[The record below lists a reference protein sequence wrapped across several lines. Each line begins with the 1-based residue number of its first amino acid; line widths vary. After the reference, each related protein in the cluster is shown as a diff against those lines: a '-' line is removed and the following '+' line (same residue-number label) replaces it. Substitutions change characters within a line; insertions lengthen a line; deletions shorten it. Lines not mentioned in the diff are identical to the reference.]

1 MTMIEGRLSGA
12 KSGYAGHSVEAM
24 ISLGAA
30 PPPPKKN
37 RAGAKKGGASVELAG
52 AGKADERP
60 PAWQPQLFRS
70 DVADDGRFTIDLDG
84 AEAAGTI
91 ELVVRAPWGERIA
104 ETEVSKARDIDIAV
118 KPRAAFALDVDPAP
132 PASALGPVTVRIAVR
147 NRTSGATVGGA
158 LVSVWETPAR
168 EADGAPMRVVVGAAH
183 SDAAGRARIELPRR
197 RYDPLTVEIAG
208 DAAGRS
214 YPLARDDKGTPQA
227 ELLIEAQTPAAAE
240 HGDCPCEAEAP
251 PRAPDHKDLV
261 GVDGVYS
268 SDLGGGCVSLTTPNR
283 TIEEYN
289 YTTLVRTTDPLLWGV
304 KPRKYRPLAPEAL
317 RLLAGLSFGMNTI
330 DSTLTTK
337 SPTTRTR
344 RAAAGN
350 AAGAAA
356 TDAATQ
362 GDDDLRLSS
371 EAYRNSGL
379 LVSRAWRD
387 AVDLD
392 AAQKALAEK
401 ASGLSEEVLRQAL
414 SDPDGFTPTALM
426 TAERRHSF
434 EMVTDQL
441 RPMLMAGGQRAPITA
456 TNAPQWEGNAR
467 TYQAATIAHGHVLGF
482 RQVWKA
488 DGYSLGDLLY
498 SLPLGP
504 GQKRKIV
511 VLDWDRREAA
521 ARAESRVATEDFS
534 ADLSRDRDVAE
545 IVGST
550 ISESIRAGSTAKTW
564 GAGGG
569 FGIGIPIGPGF
580 LGLGVA
586 GGGGGASS
594 TAYQNSARALSASS
608 SQHLSDRTQ
617 QAAAAVRSQRGTVV
631 TSRAQD
637 ESVSVT
643 SEVVANYN
651 HCHAI
656 TIEYFEVLKHYRVDQ
671 ELVSVRECLFVPLRM
686 TQFDDLKALRWRDT
700 LEDFLIDR
708 KLRPAFDAAQR
719 LMSGYADADFPP
731 ARYADEI
738 VTELWGDF
746 SVELSIA
753 RPRPQSEG
761 EAIED
766 YLDNAWAFWD
776 TLFGAGTAA
785 QVFKTYL
792 AGQDLADKIYADDLA
807 PRLARTMF
815 DNLKL
820 ELDVEIAGVVWPVPV
835 TADFTMVSSYRPGRE
850 HIVSFKIHD
859 LPFPMSRAMIKGV
872 RIKSEIDLSPS
883 SQSIMRSFR
892 CSYRN
897 AYRSFSL
904 VSPRRIRDEL
914 RNGDQVFVSARSLSR
929 AEEFNPRANDLVIRD
944 ALIKHLNEHI
954 EQYHR
959 LIWWRMDPGRRFMLL
974 DGFIAPNSGG
984 RSVAS
989 VTENRILDVVG
1000 NCIVLP
1006 VAPGYALDPLAKP
1019 PAGSDT
1025 PVDLL
1030 EFYRP
1035 PIPVPPRRI
1044 SVPTRGVHA
1053 EAILGDCNSCEKH
1066 DNTRFWDWASEPT
1079 GDEPTE
1085 IGETSLESR
1094 KQAPLDTSLSDFPA
1108 PIIAIQNAPPA
1119 PDPTGFAPI
1128 AALLGQKDLFNDI
1141 TGLEGNQKNALG
1153 AFQRAMQT
1161 ANSFGKLAAA
1171 GAKTIHAQRNSERI
1185 YQKAT
1190 EAHKAKQLNDADA
1203 KTVVGATVKA
1213 VNGDQDK
1220 PKQPLTNDAAVK
1232 KAIDQVAN
1240 GSGKRSM
1247 EISSETGT
1255 GSQSVAVKF
1264 DGDSK
1269 PAPKVDFKV
1278 EGLVPAMAQEK
1289 SKGCWA
1295 AALTMIKSWE
1305 RKQSIPIPVLLAEG
1319 GATYVQRFET
1329 NAGLSPADVAQLRAD
1344 FDLKDAT
1351 TPLTAAALADRLK
1364 ERGPLW
1370 VIADEDADA
1379 TFSVHAR
1386 VVTGVVGD
1394 GTPHGTIVHYNDPSD
1409 GSTKSESLHAFIV
1422 KLEQLAQ
1429 GVAST
1434 FGGPSLQMLS
1444 N

>member
-24 ISLGAA
+24 ISLGEAAA
-30 PPPPKKN
+30 PPKKA
-37 RAGAKKGGASVELAG
+37 RAGASRAGTKAG
-52 AGKADERP
+52 AASKPGTPAERAP
-60 PAWQPQLFRS
+60 LWQPQIFRS
-70 DVADDGRFTIDLDG
+70 EVADDGRFSIDLDG
-84 AEAAGTI
+84 AEPAGTI

-104 ETEVSKARDIDIAV
+104 ETEVSKARAIDIAV
-118 KPRAAFALDVDPAP
+118 KPRPAFTLEADPEQL
-132 PASALGPVTVRIAVR
+132 ASALGPIAVRIALR
-147 NRTSGATVGGA
+147 NRASGKPVSDA
-158 LVSVWETPAR
+158 LVSIWETPDR
-168 EADGAPMRVVVGAAH
+168 TADGTPARVVVGAAH
-183 SDAAGRARIELPRR
+183 SDAAGRARVELPRR
-197 RYDPLTVEIAG
+197 AYAALAVEIAG
-208 DAAGRS
+208 DADGRS
-214 YPLARDDKGTPQA
+214 YPLARDDKGTPQ
-227 ELLIEAQTPAAAE
+227 EDLLIETEAAKADTA

-268 SDLGGGCVSLTTPNR
+268 ADLGGGCVSLTTPNR

-289 YTTLVRTTDPLLWGV
+289 FTTLVRTTDPMLWGV
-304 KPRKYRPLAPEAL
+304 KPRKFRPLAPEAL
-317 RLLAGLSFGMNTI
+317 RLLASISFGMNTI
-330 DSTLTTK
+330 DSALTPKAPATT
-337 SPTTRTR
+337 TTRAR
-344 RAAAGN
+344 RAAAPESD
-350 AAGAAA
+350 AGA
-356 TDAATQ
+356 Q

-387 AVDLD
+387 AVNLD
-392 AAQKALAEK
+392 AAQKALAEQ
-401 ASGLSEEVLRQAL
+401 AAGLSEDVLRQAL
-414 SDPDGFTPTALM
+414 SDPDGFTPAALM

-434 EMVTDQL
+434 EMVADRL
-441 RPMLMAGGQRAPITA
+441 RPMLVNNSQRAPITA
-456 TNAPQWEGNAR
+456 TNAPQWDGNAR

-482 RQVWKA
+482 RQIWKA

-564 GAGGG
+564 GGGGG
-569 FGIGIPIGPGF
+569 FGLGIPIGPGF

-586 GGGGGASS
+586 GGGGGANSA
-594 TAYQNSARALSASS
+594 AYQNSARALSAST

-631 TSRAQD
+631 TSRTQD

-671 ELVSVRECLFVPLRM
+671 ELVSVRECLFVPFRM
-686 TQFDDLKALRWRDT
+686 TPFDDLKALRWRDT

-708 KLRPAFDAAQR
+708 KLRPAFDATAR

-738 VTELWGDF
+738 VNELWGDF

-753 RPRPQSEG
+753 RPRPQAEG

-776 TLFGAGTAA
+776 MLFGAGAA
-785 QVFKTYL
+785 EQVFKTYL
-792 AGQDLADKIYADDLA
+792 AGQDLADKIYSDDLA
-807 PRLARTMF
+807 PRLARKMI
-815 DNLKL
+815 DNLQL
-820 ELDVEIAGVVWPVPV
+820 ELDVEVGGAVFPVPV

-850 HIVSFKIHD
+850 HIVSFKIHA
-859 LPFPMSRAMIKGV
+859 LPFAMSRAMIKGV
-872 RIKSEIDLSPS
+872 RIRSETDLSPNS
-883 SQSIMRSFR
+883 TSIVRSFR

-904 VSPRRIRDEL
+904 VSPRRVRDEL
-914 RNGDQVFVSARSLSR
+914 RPGDQLYVSARSLSR

-944 ALIKHLNEHI
+944 ALIKHLNEHV

-959 LIWWRMDPGRRFMLL
+959 LLWWRMDPGRRFMLL

-989 VTENRILDVVG
+989 VTENRVLDVVG

-1006 VAPGYALDPLAKP
+1006 VAPGYSLDPLAKP

-1025 PVDLL
+1025 PIDLL

-1053 EAILGDCNSCEKH
+1053 EAILGDCNSCERH

-1085 IGETSLESR
+1085 IGETSLDSR
-1094 KQAPLDTSLSDFPA
+1094 RQAPLDTTLSDFPA
-1108 PIIAIQNAPPA
+1108 PIVAIQNAPPA

-1161 ANSFGKLAAA
+1161 ANAFGKLAAA

-1220 PKQPLTNDAAVK
+1220 PKQPLTGDAAVK

-1247 EISSETGT
+1247 EISSDTAT

-1264 DGDSK
+1264 DGDAK
-1269 PAPKVDFKV
+1269 PKPTVDFKV
-1278 EGLVPAMAQEK
+1278 DGLVPALAQEK

-1305 RKQSIPIPVLLAEG
+1305 RKQSIPIATMLAEG
-1319 GATYVQRFET
+1319 GASYVQRFET
-1329 NAGLSPADVAQLRAD
+1329 DAGLSPADVAQLKTD

-1351 TPLTAAALADRLK
+1351 TPLTAAALAERLK

-1370 VIADEDADA
+1370 VIADEDDDA
-1379 TFSVHAR
+1379 TFSIHAR
-1386 VVTGVVGD
+1386 VVTGIVGD